1 MTCFLVH
8 QRLISSMQLLTHES
22 GVAHVKSKYVQYYVE
37 GQDEE
42 KLINVLKTQL
52 GLIIPGKVQRLNVV
66 EQGINNVRL
75 RALSAGTMVIL
86 VFDTD
91 TGKIDIL
98 KKNIEVLRACKSV
111 TDIVLIPQVPNLEG
125 ELVRSCNI
133 RKIEE
138 LLKSKSKTEF
148 KSDLIRVSNLAQK
161 LQEHQFDIRLFW
173 SSKAPAP
180 YQELENQADMVK
192 LLK

>member
-1 MTCFLVH
+1 M
-8 QRLISSMQLLTHES
+8 
-22 GVAHVKSKYVQYYVE
+22 KSKYVQYYVE

-52 GLIIPGKVQRLNVV
+52 GLIKPGKVQRLNVV

-75 RALSAGTMVIL
+75 RALSAGTMVVL

-91 TGKIDIL
+91 TGKKDIL
-98 KKNIEVLRACKSV
+98 RKNIEALRACKSV

-173 SSKAPAP
+173 SSKAPEP
-180 YQELENQADMVK
+180 YQEFENQADMVK
-192 LLK
+192 LLN